1 MKKKVISAVL
11 FGALALASTG
21 TFVSCNDYDDE
32 VNNLQ
37 EQINEDRAKSAALQ
51 NQLESYKAALEN
63 ELKELKASYETQIA
77 EAKAALES
85 ELQEKADATVVEALV
100 ERIVSLETGL
110 SASVATLQS
119 QIDVCNSAIE
129 KLNAAIAN
137 CATVAELNAI
147 KADAEAKLAALS
159 GDVKRLEEQLN
170 ALSAST
176 GESIASI
183 LANMAALQ
191 EKDAENYKALLAAIA
206 AAKQD
211 VEAKITAE
219 EAARIAAINDLQNQI
234 TALQAFMAAIQEADY
249 QKQID
254 NLTSILNNFKAEI
267 EAKDYQGQIDN
278 ICKDI
283 TTINGNITELMGKVA
298 TNEMSIENLKTEMA
312 ALNGKLSAMEQNFQG
327 QINSLAVLIEKSL
340 TSLVFKPSQ
349 YIYGFGTINVQSFS
363 GCELLSK
370 NVVNSDYGKVD
381 EYTVPSSNNPAVST
395 WAPSAHAKYHMNP
408 STADVTKYDFSF
420 ADVETKNVLT
430 RANDNESIG
439 ATAGKVSAENGI
451 LDVELNIAYPG
462 NLNDAVTQTDGT
474 GSFAWVSTLAL
485 QATEKDAE
493 SAKVITSDYALVVP
507 SYYGN
512 LCLANCTLNA
522 EEQDH
527 KSGSNKAHHLRTSAI
542 ETISDE
548 LETFTVAYNKTLDLS
563 KLIETHYG
571 VSSTADGEKV
581 GDKAFTDDEFKAAG
595 LNYNYS
601 LVSYKGE
608 YQNQASIAEISEA
621 GVTGVQGADAKY
633 IGQTYVVRILLQD
646 GNYKNLAVGY
656 VKILVTD
663 QGADPAAVTSGIAL
677 NCEKLT
683 NSMFEMSNIVEQ
695 FQNSYSSSL
704 TMLDFKGAKYVLDN
718 KVYKNMST
726 DAEIFAEGQFLLDD
740 QGDSDDKNDLIILCL
755 TETGTQKLFYNEGRV
770 IPQTIK
776 FYARFAHQTAGYSDL
791 WVEYTIDKDK
801 IIYAQGTFIDDD
813 KNVIYWYQ
821 EHSRNQ
827 AIENKYQEV
836 HANVLLPDANQ
847 GPLFDFNILST
858 FLGSNANIEGINPIL
873 TTFTAEPY
881 ADMEIANSD
890 FNKRLVWGTSGKQYQ
905 LLLVDEKTLAAYL
918 VGEDPVNA
926 QNVVVLSG
934 EYNATASYQKT
945 EYAKDILNYAAH
957 TALKANETF
966 GVQVIMTQKNNCYP
980 VELSNNLFFVKYLR
994 PVDVKDMQAVPT
1006 VDGEDGGGKWYA
1018 EDLVEFR
1025 DWRYDDSRDPN
1036 SQKSYLFNENKKL
1049 YGFYGVE
1056 KNSIKPS
1063 GFKDGQAGKIVNAKV
1078 KASGKTYDI
1087 TETEIDLTWSPDMSK
1102 TTSSMI
1108 NGGMSYVN
1116 NGAGV
1121 AGDFEIIVP
1130 MEVEYVWGTIFT
1142 DVTLKIGKTINTL
1155 PKK

>member
-85 ELQEKADATVVEALV
+85 ELQKKADATVVEALV

-219 EAARIAAINDLQNQI
+219 EAARIAAINDLQTQI

-278 ICKDI
+278 ICKEI
-283 TTINGNITELMGKVA
+283 TTIKGNISELMGKVA
-298 TNEMSIENLKTEMA
+298 TNEMSIEDLKGQMA
-312 ALNGKLSAMEQNFQG
+312 ALDGKLSAMEQNFQG

-363 GCELLSK
+363 GNVLLEKKS
-370 NVVNSDYGKVD
+370 VNGVD
-381 EYTVPSSNNPAVST
+381 EYLVPSSNKPATSS
-395 WAPSAHAKYHMNP
+395 WAPAAHAKYHMNP
-408 STADVTKYDFSF
+408 STADIDKYNFSF
-420 ADVETKNVLT
+420 VDVETKNVLT
-430 RANDNESIG
+430 RANDEEPIG

-462 NLNDAVTQTDGT
+462 RLNDAVTQTDATGT
-474 GSFAWVSTLAL
+474 YAWVSTLAL

-512 LCLANCTLNA
+512 LCLANATLKNA
-522 EEQDH
+522 DQQDH
-527 KSGSNKAHHLRTSAI
+527 KEVNNKSHHLRTLAS
-542 ETISDE
+542 ETILDE
-548 LETFTVAYNKTLDLS
+548 LETFTVAYNKTLDL
-563 KLIETHYG
+563 KECIETHYG
-571 VSSTADGEKV
+571 VSSTANGEKV
-581 GDKAFTDDEFKAAG
+581 GDKAFTEKEFEATG
-595 LNYNYS
+595 LKYNYS
-601 LVSYKGE
+601 LVSYREEGK
-608 YQNQASIAEISEA
+608 QVDQASIAELTED
-621 GVTGVQGADAKY
+621 GVTNVQGNDAKY
-633 IGQTYVVRILLQD
+633 IGETYVVRILLQD
-646 GNYKNLAVGY
+646 GNKKNLAVGY

-663 QGADPAAVTSGIAL
+663 QGADPASIKTGIAL
-677 NCEKLT
+677 NCETPT
-683 NSMFEMSNIVEQ
+683 NSMFEMDEIVGQ
-695 FQNSYSSSL
+695 FQTTYSSSL
-704 TMLDFKGAKYVLDN
+704 KMDDFKGTKYVLDDN
-718 KVYKNMST
+718 VYIATEVKQDNMFGLG
-726 DAEIFAEGQFLLDD
+726 EFLLVE
-740 QGDSDDKNDLIILCL
+740 DKLVLSF
-755 TETGTQKLFYNEGRV
+755 TEKEAGALFYKEGV
-770 IPQTIK
+770 VVPQTITV
-776 FYARFAHQTAGYSDL
+776 YARFAHQTPGYSDL
-791 WVEYTIDKDK
+791 WVEYIIDKDAILYAIGKFDDQDK
-801 IIYAQGTFIDDD
+801 IKFNWFQ
-813 KNVIYWYQ
+813 K
-821 EHSRNQ
+821 HSRSKAANGSC
-827 AIENKYQEV
+827 AEI
-836 HANVLLPDANQ
+836 HANATTPDQ
-847 GPLFDFNILST
+847 GSEPSFEFNIMNT
-858 FLGSNANIEGINPIL
+858 FVDGNADIVGIDPAL
-873 TTFTAEPY
+873 TNFTGQAAY
-881 ADMEIANSD
+881 ADMTIANTD
-890 FNKRLVWGTSGKQYQ
+890 FNKRIVKGTSGNQYQ
-905 LLLVDEKTLAAYL
+905 LV
-918 VGEDPVNA
+918 PVNKSTLSA
-926 QNVVVLSG
+926 YKVGDDPSTIQPVVVLKDIDDSNVGSG
-934 EYNATASYQKT
+934 DIASYQKT
-945 EYAKDILNYAAH
+945 EYAKDILNYASHLELDAD
-957 TALKANETF
+957 KTF
-966 GVQVIMTQKNNCYP
+966 GFEVCMTQENNCYA
-980 VELSNNLFFVKYLR
+980 VELSKNTFYVKYLR
-994 PVDVKDMQAVPT
+994 PVDIKDLEAAPT
-1006 VDGEDGGGKWYA
+1006 VDAEAGGGIWYA
-1018 EDLVEFR
+1018 QDLVEFR
-1025 DWRYDDSRDPN
+1025 DWRYDTENPDN
-1036 SQKSYLFNENKKL
+1036 KYLFNKTTSL
-1049 YGFYGVE
+1049 YAFYGVKKDAIE
-1056 KNSIKPS
+1056 PMGVDETGNIINATVVDGSDSYSITS
-1063 GFKDGQAGKIVNAKV
+1063 TAI
-1078 KASGKTYDI
+1078 S
-1087 TETEIDLTWSPDMSK
+1087 LTWEKDEVKDSNSFISGRIK
-1102 TTSSMI
+1102 
-1108 NGGMSYVN
+1108 YVN
-1116 NGAGV
+1116 NGTALSDGIR
-1121 AGDFEIIVP
+1121 IIVP
-1130 MEVEYVWGTIFT
+1130 IKVEYIWGTIYT
-1142 DVTLKIGKTINTL
+1142 EVTLVVSKTINTL